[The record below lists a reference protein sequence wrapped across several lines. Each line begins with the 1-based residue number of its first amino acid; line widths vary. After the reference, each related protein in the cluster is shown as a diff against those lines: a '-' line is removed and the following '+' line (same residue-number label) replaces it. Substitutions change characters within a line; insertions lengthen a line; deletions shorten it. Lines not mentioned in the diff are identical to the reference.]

1 MKVLVTGAAGF
12 IGSNLLYLIT
22 SQRPEW
28 SICALDA
35 LTYAGN
41 FENISNLVESKK
53 CSFHKVD
60 ITDQEAVNKLF
71 EVQKYDLVFHLAA
84 ESHVDRSIHSAS
96 EFVRTNVLG
105 TQCLLNATLANK
117 VKRFVH
123 ISTDEVYG
131 SLGPTGC
138 FYETTPLDPTSP
150 YSASKASSDLMVLAF
165 QKTHGIE
172 ALVTRCTN
180 NYGPY
185 QFPEKFIPLFLTN
198 AFDNK
203 SVPLYGDG
211 MNVRSW
217 IHVSDHNEALLLVAE
232 KGRSGEVYN
241 IGGTSES
248 EIPNIKVAEQIL
260 AHLGKTEDLIT
271 FVKDRPAHDRRYA
284 VSIDKI
290 SNELG
295 WKPKI
300 AFKEGLAQTID
311 WYIANENWWRSIKTG
326 AYMEFYE
333 RNYLH
338 R

>member
-12 IGSNLLYLIT
+12 IGSNLLYLL
-22 SQRPEW
+22 SEKKPDW
-28 SICALDA
+28 KLCALDA

-41 FENISNLVESKK
+41 FETIAPLVNEKK
-53 CSFHKVD
+53 STFAKID
-60 ITDQEAVNKLF
+60 IADQAAVNKLF
-71 EVQKYDLVFHLAA
+71 EQEKFDLVFHLAA

-96 EFVRTNVLG
+96 EFVRTNVMG
-105 TQCLLNATLANK
+105 TQCLLDASLAHE
-117 VKRFVH
+117 VKRFLH

-165 QKTHGIE
+165 QKTHGID

-185 QFPEKFIPLFLTN
+185 QFPEKAIPLFLTN
-198 AFDNK
+198 AIDNK
-203 SVPLYGDG
+203 GLPVYGDG
-211 MNVRSW
+211 SNVRSW
-217 IHVSDHNEALLLVAE
+217 IYVVDHCEALLALAE
-232 KGRSGEVYN
+232 KGKSGEVYN

-248 EIPNIKVAEQIL
+248 EIPNIQVAKQIL
-260 AHLGKTEDLIT
+260 AHLGKPESLIG
-271 FVKDRPAHDRRYA
+271 FVKDRPAHDKRYA

-290 SNELG
+290 NKELG
-295 WKPKI
+295 WKPRVG
-300 AFKEGLAQTID
+300 FEEGLAKTIE
-311 WYIANENWWRSIKTG
+311 WYKSNESWWRSIKTG
-326 AYMEFYE
+326 SYLEYYE
-333 RNYLH
+333 RNYAG